1 MRRFTCALMALV
13 ALQTTPAARALAQA
27 AAPFP
32 VVPIENPKPRRHTWA
47 YLSMAAGAGLVGLS
61 FVYSGRADDAY
72 NAYLESS
79 DVSEIETLFDRAVHN
94 DHVSQ
99 ASLFTGEALIATGL
113 YLRFIRRPAPRRV
126 SLSVMPSRCA
136 VSFRF

>member
-1 MRRFTCALMALV
+1 MRRFTCALLALV

-47 YLSMAAGAGLVGLS
+47 YLSMTAGAGLVGLS
-61 FVYSGRADDAY
+61 FVFSGRADDAY
-72 NAYLESS
+72 NAYLVSS